1 MDVPLG
7 REISVL
13 QTPDAR
19 AIYRDNWDSSI
30 DLLNTEELGAKA
42 DVHPDLVGVLL
53 FRLTDPT
60 NPV

>member
-42 DVHPDLVGVLL
+42 DVHP
-53 FRLTDPT
+53 RDPAIRSLAT
-60 NPV
+60 PD